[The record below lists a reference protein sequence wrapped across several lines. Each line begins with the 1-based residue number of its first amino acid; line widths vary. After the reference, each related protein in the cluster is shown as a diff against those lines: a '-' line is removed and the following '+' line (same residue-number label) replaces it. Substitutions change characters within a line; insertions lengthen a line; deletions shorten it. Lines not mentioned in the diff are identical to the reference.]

1 MMPGLAAT
9 PPARTPGAALLPV
22 TLALACAPLG
32 CGSPPTP
39 PAPPPFRV
47 AWTFEPPG
55 RGAVAAAPLVVGDHV
70 FVAAIHDVGLAHF
83 GAVYRLDRRSGR
95 RDWQFDDGG
104 RMQHMIST
112 PCCADGRVYLGE
124 GMHGN
129 FVCKF
134 YCLDADT
141 GSKRWD
147 FEADGHIESSPC
159 VAGGAVFF
167 GAGDDGVHALD
178 AATGRPRWHFH
189 GDFHVDA
196 SPVVASGHLY
206 AGSGVSRRHRRTE
219 AFCLDAD
226 TGRPLWRVPTD
237 LPVWAAPAVDGADVF
252 VALGNGRLNESAA
265 PPETPRGALLRLD
278 AATGRQVWRYDAPD
292 GVLVKPALDGQR
304 VYFGSR
310 DGCCYALERGAGRLV
325 WKQDVRGPVVAAP
338 CLCGG
343 RLYVAA
349 GEGRLYC
356 LGAADGRPLWTF
368 DVAAHSRTRPR
379 LFSAPV
385 VVPEDGGRRRIYFGA
400 ELRNPVS
407 SAAMLYCLED

>member
-1 MMPGLAAT
+1 MPGLAAT
-9 PPARTPGAALLPV
+9 PPARAPGAAALL
-22 TLALACAPLG
+22 LALACALLGG
-32 CGSPPTP
+32 CGARPTL
-39 PAPPPFRV
+39 PAPAFRV

-55 RGAVAAAPLVVGDHV
+55 RGAVAAAPLVVGEHV
-70 FVAAIHDVGLAHF
+70 FAAAIHDLGLAHF
-83 GAVYRLDRRSGR
+83 GAVYCLDRHSGR
-95 RDWQFDDGG
+95 TEWKFDDGG

-112 PCCADGRVYLGE
+112 PCHADGRVYLGE

-134 YCLDADT
+134 YCLDAAT
-141 GSKRWD
+141 GRKRWD

-159 VAGGAVFF
+159 VAGGQVFF

-178 AATGRPRWHFH
+178 AVTGKPRWHFH

-196 SPVVASGHLY
+196 GPALAGGRLY

-237 LPVWAAPAVDGADVF
+237 LPVWAAPAVDDADVF
-252 VALGNGRLNESAA
+252 VALGNGRLSESAA
-265 PPETPRGALLRLD
+265 PPEKPRGALLRLD
-278 AATGRQVWRYDAPD
+278 SATGRQVWRYDVPD
-292 GVLVKPALDGQR
+292 GVLVKPALDGER
-304 VYFGSR
+304 VYFGAR
-310 DGCCYALERGAGRLV
+310 DGCCYGLDRPGGRLV
-325 WKQDVRGPVVAAP
+325 WKQDVGGPVVAAP
-338 CLCGG
+338 CLCGDH
-343 RLYVAA
+343 LYVAA

-356 LGAADGRPLWTF
+356 LGAGDGRPLWVF

-385 VVPEDGGRRRIYFGA
+385 VVPEEGGRRRIYFGA

>member
-1 MMPGLAAT
+1 MSGLPPSRTQQAACGLAA
-9 PPARTPGAALLPV
+9 
-22 TLALACAPLG
+22 LALACAALAG
-32 CGSPPTP
+32 CGAPATP
-39 PAPPPFRV
+39 PAPPFRV
-47 AWTFEPPG
+47 VWTFEPAG
-55 RGAVAAAPLVVGDHV
+55 RGAMGGAALVVGDRV
-70 FVAAIHDVGLAHF
+70 FAAMIHDAGLAHF
-83 GAVYRLDRRSGR
+83 GAVYCLDRRSGR
-95 RDWQFDDGG
+95 RLWQFDDGG

-112 PCCADGRVYLGE
+112 PCFAGGRVYLGE

-134 YCLDADT
+134 YCLDAYS
-141 GSKRWD
+141 GRKVWD

-159 VAGGAVFF
+159 VESGAVFF

-178 AATGRPRWHFH
+178 AATGKPRWHFH

-196 SPVVASGHLY
+196 SPTVADGRLY
-206 AGSGVSRRHRRTE
+206 AGSGVSRRNRRTE

-237 LPVWAAPAVDGADVF
+237 LPVWAAPAVDGADAF
-252 VALGNGRLNESAA
+252 VALGNGRLSESAS

-278 AATGRQVWRYDAPD
+278 AETGRQVWRYDVHE
-292 GVLVKPALDGQR
+292 GVLVKPALDGR
-304 VYFGSR
+304 CVYFGAR
-310 DGCCYALERGAGRLV
+310 DGPCYCLERGGGQLV
-325 WKQDVRGPVVAAP
+325 WKRDVGGPVVAAP
-338 CLCGG
+338 CLCGD

-349 GEGRLYC
+349 GERRLYC
-356 LGAADGRPLWTF
+356 LSAADGHPLWSF
-368 DVAAHSRTRPR
+368 DVAAHSRTKPR

-385 VVPEDGGRRRIYFGA
+385 AVPGEDGRRRIYFGA